1 MNGGA
6 EPTTMLIL
14 LPSCIG
20 MSATIL
26 LNLSAIRKGTIQW
39 KYLLLVTFTELISSI
54 LTFHGL
60 TDAGSAIFTVAYCS
74 VTIFTAFFASIF
86 LGRKLCMMQWMG
98 IFTVTFGL
106 TIVLIGS
113 EHEGT
118 KVTYGIVLI
127 LLGALLHSLSYVISE
142 YLLIVS
148 DDPIAPEYLC
158 TLLGLLSG
166 SINIIWQIIY
176 TIPRFDVLVT
186 DKILQHHGNAQVVSV
201 VYLLLI
207 WIAFTNS
214 ASFYTIIGRFGR
226 YQ

>member
-1 MNGGA
+1 
-6 EPTTMLIL
+6 
-14 LPSCIG
+14 

-39 KYLLLVTFTELISSI
+39 KYLLLVTFTELISST

-60 TDAGSAIFTVAYCS
+60 IDAGSAIFTVAYCS

-86 LGRKLCMMQWMG
+86 LGRKLCVMQWMG

-113 EHEGT
+113 EQEG
-118 KVTYGIVLI
+118 KEVTYGIFLI
-127 LLGALLHSLSYVISE
+127 LIGACLHSLSYVISE

-166 SINIIWQIIY
+166 LINIIWQIFY
-176 TIPRFDVLVT
+176 TIPRFDVLVM
-186 DKILQHHGNAQVVSV
+186 DQVFQHHGNIEVICV

-207 WIAFTNS
+207 SISFTNS
-214 ASFYTIIGRFGR
+214 ATFYTIIGRFGR
-226 YQ
+226 

>member
-1 MNGGA
+1 
-6 EPTTMLIL
+6 
-14 LPSCIG
+14 
-20 MSATIL
+20 
-26 LNLSAIRKGTIQW
+26 
-39 KYLLLVTFTELISSI
+39 
-54 LTFHGL
+54 
-60 TDAGSAIFTVAYCS
+60 
-74 VTIFTAFFASIF
+74 
-86 LGRKLCMMQWMG
+86 MMQWMG

-166 SINIIWQIIY
+166 SINIFWQIIY

-226 YQ
+226 Y